1 MLKKFRYFL
10 SWMIQ
15 SIFILWM
22 IQPCWSSLL
31 GGGNKNPITMQ
42 NETHGGNESD
52 AMVFRAW
59 WCIVLL
65 FRGLNLKWLCKMR
78 ILFFI
83 FNKFEK
89 VSFSF
94 ESEIY
99 LLLKY
104 ANYNWIIESWL
115 SEINWETR
123 IFRQKILLILRN
135 QFCLKWIILYL
146 KKKKKQFLL

>member
-1 MLKKFRYFL
+1 MDDTINFYFMDDITL
-10 SWMIQ
+10 LI
-15 SIFILWM
+15 IL
-22 IQPCWSSLL
+22 IG

-146 KKKKKQFLL
+146 KKKKKNNFYFKIRNHKS